1 MVDTRIIADT
11 SFKHKLY
18 FHILLKI
25 LLVFTDLYLTSFKL
39 FPYTAADAAAKAM
52 KISKNTVYLHLRHI
66 KEQQ

>member
-1 MVDTRIIADT
+1 M
-11 SFKHKLY
+11 
-18 FHILLKI
+18 